1 MPMHSKSTPSNAG
14 QANFEAMLL
23 KGLEEVKNSVISLC
37 ETTIHNSSPDLTALC
52 SHTMQLPD
60 SLRLFSDDVLRRI
73 KLRGHSRY
81 ASWYN
86 KLVQGMK
93 RPHEVKLT
101 IVKGEGS
108 KKSRQA

>member
-1 MPMHSKSTPSNAG
+1 MHSKSTPSNAG

-23 KGLEEVKNSVISLC
+23 KGLEKVKNSVISLC

-60 SLRLFSDDVLRRI
+60 SLRSFSDDVLRGI
-73 KLRGHSRY
+73 KLTGHSQY

-86 KLVQGMK
+86 KSVRGVK
-93 RPHEVKLT
+93 HPREVKST
-101 IVKGEGS
+101 VAKGEGS
-108 KKSRQA
+108 KKSRQV